1 MKEKEITQN
10 SLAAWMLASRPKT
23 LSAAAVPV
31 MVATSIA
38 YVDALP
44 NGIVAL
50 ADFLEPAK
58 GFNIL
63 AAVLCFLF
71 AFVMQIDAN
80 FINDYFDCVR
90 GNDDETRLGPLRACA
105 QGWVTLPAMRKAMM
119 ITTIIACLIG
129 FPLAL
134 IGGWRMILV
143 GIACVVFCFLYTTCL
158 SYWGLGDVLVLVFF
172 GIVPTCCSYYVETG
186 MAPTS
191 RVWAMSVA
199 VGLVVDLLLIINN
212 YRDIDND
219 KKAGKR
225 TIAVFLGRDLMQAL
239 YSTFMFVG
247 IVCLLGNYPGIPSFV
262 SSVILATLHLSTY
275 KQMERIRKGK
285 ELNIILGKTAR
296 NIFLY
301 GILSSISI
309 IL

>member
-1 MKEKEITQN
+1 MNDSNVKTNGLKAWF
-10 SLAAWMLASRPKT
+10 LAARPKT

-31 MVATSIA
+31 MEATAMAWKNHCSDGC
-38 YVDALP
+38 VPFD
-44 NGIVAL
+44 VL
-50 ADFLEPAK
+50 AM
-58 GFNIL
+58 
-63 AAVLCFLF
+63 VLCFLF

-80 FINDYFDCVR
+80 FVNDYYDCVR
-90 GNDDETRLGPLRACA
+90 GNDDETRLGPKRACA
-105 QGWVTLPAMRKAMM
+105 QGWVTLSAMRKAMV
-119 ITTIIACLIG
+119 ITTILACMVGL
-129 FPLAL
+129 PLAV
-134 IGGWRMILV
+134 IGGWEMVLV
-143 GIACVVFCFLYTTCL
+143 GMACVAFCFLYTTCL

-186 MAPTS
+186 MVPTS

-219 KKAGKR
+219 KRAGKR
-225 TIAVFLGRDLMQAL
+225 TLAVFLGRDLMQAL
-239 YSTFMFVG
+239 YSTFMFIG
-247 IVCLLGNYPGIPSFV
+247 IVSLLCCYPGIPSFV
-262 SSVILATLHLSTY
+262 SSVILMTLHLSTY

-301 GILSSISI
+301 GILSSLSI